1 MRQAI
6 FKQEQ
11 KRKNKAQVV
20 ALRNEMRAFK
30 RHYEADWKKDLPQ
43 LSNRIN
49 MEIIKVSDNYVLV
62 YVYDARRKSYPN
74 EDNFNRYKWIRVGS
88 HFAFN
93 NVWDMV
99 NTVAINVRD
108 AENF

>member
-1 MRQAI
+1 MPTGDI
-6 FKQEQ
+6 ELE
-11 KRKNKAQVV
+11 N
-20 ALRNEMRAFK
+20 
-30 RHYEADWKKDLPQ
+30 YEFQPVIEKG
-43 LSNRIN
+43 LSRDDIT
-49 MEIIKVSDNYVLV
+49 KTH
-62 YVYDARRKSYPN
+62 PN
-74 EDNFNRYKWIRVGS
+74 EDNFNRYKWIRAGS